1 MAQDEAAAATPL
13 EVATHFPG
21 SSSIPLP
28 TDQTMVLTRRLF
40 DVIARMG
47 GAIAKLQDD
56 LKTPPPWVADV
67 SEKLKR
73 MDKLDQGF
81 SSLTDVVG
89 DLMSVTNVK
98 DDQIEQ
104 DMDAIKKSA
113 CRTEKEAALQT
124 PDPFQLAQFNQ
135 LKGRLDNF
143 ENKQPARPRIEDVEQ
158 LKDGAGTS
166 KKLKAPLSTYNSRWS
181 GGLISGSRTRSATSA
196 SGRRICK

>member
-1 MAQDEAAAATPL
+1 MAQDEAAAATTPL

-21 SSSIPLP
+21 NSGIRLP
-28 TDQTMVLTRRLF
+28 TDQTIGIDASKLF

-104 DMDAIKKSA
+104 DMGYQEERR
-113 CRTEKEAALQT
+113 RTEKRRLCRR
-124 PDPFQLAQFNQ
+124 LILFN
-135 LKGRLDNF
+135 
-143 ENKQPARPRIEDVEQ
+143 
-158 LKDGAGTS
+158 
-166 KKLKAPLSTYNSRWS
+166 
-181 GGLISGSRTRSATSA
+181 
-196 SGRRICK
+196 

>member
-1 MAQDEAAAATPL
+1 MAQDEAAAATTPL

-21 SSSIPLP
+21 SSGIRLP
-28 TDQTMVLTRRLF
+28 TDQTIGIDASKLF

-73 MDKLDQGF
+73 MDKLNQGF

-98 DDQIEQ
+98 DNQIEQ
-104 DMDAIKKSA
+104 DMDDIKKSV
-113 CRTEKEAALQT
+113 CRTEKDKELQT

-135 LKGRLDNF
+135 L
-143 ENKQPARPRIEDVEQ
+143 
-158 LKDGAGTS
+158 
-166 KKLKAPLSTYNSRWS
+166 
-181 GGLISGSRTRSATSA
+181 
-196 SGRRICK
+196 RRAD